1 MAIYVKVSPYNL
13 NSYITITGIDP
24 KSPNTS
30 FLMRAIQEVW
40 NLNVSRFFKRHDQFF
55 RPQVKSGITKS
66 HKYDDIKTIFFC
78 EVRGN
83 SIVGVIDTSN
93 APYVHYLI
101 QGVSTSKGAYVPAL
115 GARIKSGQYRGI
127 PSIYWSTWQSFF
139 RREVYIL
146 IQQFGF
152 DTQRRRRR
160 HKRVRSADIAKVRL
174 ARVSAIRNEIKR
186 MRGGYNGYI

>member
-1 MAIYVKVSPYNL
+1 MAVYVKVSPYTL
-13 NSYITITGIDP
+13 TSFLVISGIDP

-40 NLNVSRFFKRHDQFF
+40 RLNVSRFFKRHEQFF
-55 RPQVKSGITKS
+55 RPQTKFGLKP
-66 HKYDDIKTIFFC
+66 HKYDDIKTVFYC

-101 QGVSTSKGAYVPAL
+101 YGVRPSSGAYIPAL
-115 GARIKSGQYRGI
+115 GARVKGGQYRGV
-127 PSIYWSTWQSFF
+127 STVYWATWQSFF

-146 IQQFGF
+146 INQHGF

-160 HKRVRSADIAKVRL
+160 HRRVRPVDIAKVR
-174 ARVSAIRNEIKR
+174 AANIAAIRNEIKR
-186 MRGGYNGYI
+186 MRGNYNGYI